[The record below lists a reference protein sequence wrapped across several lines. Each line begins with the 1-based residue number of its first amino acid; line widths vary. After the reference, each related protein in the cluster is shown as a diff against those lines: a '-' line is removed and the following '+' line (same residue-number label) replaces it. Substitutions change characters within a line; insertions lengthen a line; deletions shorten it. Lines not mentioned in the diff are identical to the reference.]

1 MIVVLYIGIACL
13 AAAVCLCVLAIIRRG
28 MMPPRAMMFR
38 VVAVGQQGSG
48 KTVFLSSMF
57 HCLNHPS
64 LQRYY
69 HLELPA
75 EDAWFLTGVYAKAR
89 DPEEPWPDPTPPGEE
104 RMFPFECVGR
114 RDSGPKDR
122 LFGLEYL
129 DYGGEILGAM
139 SGYGERLQALE
150 QSVGRADA
158 LIGMID
164 GHQVLKLLD
173 GDLDA
178 QGYFTQRLQLV
189 THLMQRASAPVQ
201 LVVTKWDLVHD
212 FAEPRDASDDERLQ
226 EVVAALERYQHIT
239 GLVLGRGQQS
249 VRLIPVSAV
258 GYGFARRNASEPSGF
273 GKRPGATPQHKYV
286 DVPLAAVFIDLF
298 AQLER
303 SLDEGLREQLE
314 AWIRA
319 RRWQELLPIVKGAL
333 ADILHMTPV
342 PALAM
347 GFVDWQERR
356 LAGSPEEP
364 RLRAE
369 FDMTPHERCLRKALQ
384 DFHTTMI
391 LFDMDFPSSV
401 LNPRRD

>member
-1 MIVVLYIGIACL
+1 MTFVLYVGIACL
-13 AAAVCLCVLAIIRRG
+13 AAALGLCVLAIFRWRTG
-28 MMPPRAMMFR
+28 RSQAMMFR
-38 VVAVGQQGSG
+38 VVAVGQEGAG

-64 LQRYY
+64 LQRSH

-75 EDAWFLTGVYAKAR
+75 GDAQFLTGVYAKAR
-89 DPEEPWPDPTPPGEE
+89 DPDGPWPDPTPPGEE

-114 RDSGPKDR
+114 HDSGLKAY
-122 LFGLEYL
+122 LFGVEYL
-129 DYGGEILGAM
+129 DYGGEILGPTAF
-139 SGYGERLQALE
+139 GEHLNALE
-150 QSVGRADA
+150 QRVTRADA

-164 GHQVLKLLD
+164 GHQVLKLLE
-173 GDLDA
+173 GDRDA
-178 QGYFTQRLQLV
+178 DGYFGQGVQLV
-189 THLMQRASAPVQ
+189 THLMQRASAPIQ

-212 FAEPRDASDDERLQ
+212 FAEPRGASDNERLQ
-226 EVVAALERYQHIT
+226 QVVGALDRYPHIA
-239 GLVLGRGQQS
+239 GLVLGQGQQ

-258 GYGFARRNASEPSGF
+258 GYGFARRYASEPSGF
-273 GKRPGATPQHKYV
+273 GKRPGAIPQHRYV

-319 RRWQELLPIVKGAL
+319 RRWKELLPIVKPAL
-333 ADILHMTPV
+333 ADFSHLTPV

-347 GFVDWQERR
+347 GFVDWLERR
-356 LAGSPEEP
+356 LAGSPKVP

-369 FDMTPHERCLRKALQ
+369 FDATPHERCLRKALQ

-391 LFDMDFPSSV
+391 LFDIDFPSSV